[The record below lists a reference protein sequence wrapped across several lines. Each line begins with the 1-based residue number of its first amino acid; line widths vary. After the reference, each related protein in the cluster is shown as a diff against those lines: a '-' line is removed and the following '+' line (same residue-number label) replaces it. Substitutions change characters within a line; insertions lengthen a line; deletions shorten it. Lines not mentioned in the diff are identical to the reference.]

1 VITFYLVAFSSS
13 TQARI
18 HRSRKPPKMVCTTR
32 ENAFQ
37 RRRITNELITSNT
50 ADNILSREGRSYE
63 SDNQINFESSF
74 WLRNACHNGFVVIK
88 EPKQPKRV
96 LAQHEGINQH
106 DKEVELIKE
115 SCIDEDADFYDQIK
129 IKTRLYSPSADRYI
143 CFTKKGKIRPMRRTR
158 AERLGNLCAF
168 YENIVP
174 DSTMTVNGEQSDAA
188 HYVTF
193 QSAYNK
199 KWYLGFGPNP
209 LKKNRKK
216 RMKNSHFH
224 RGVVYTRDGNKA
236 TFTRKMVSN
245 PKKNRNLPALVK
257 TDRCDFR
264 FHTGRYTPHNV
275 EKEWKG
281 LYEHVSQ
288 NIDDNQA
295 DNIPDQKGKITKT
308 ANQISTDVYDS
319 RNIKSKYRKKP
330 YASKFKK
337 SKSKHHKTNNKALKE
352 ANDNSFYK
360 SKPTPQPHEQLSAQ
374 RLNSKI
380 VSMEDEVTL
389 SNGVVISSPASM
401 ENFKEQNETNAFDHK
416 SILLNNDI
424 NNTSLINQERNSQNT
439 SKHIDSNAF
448 FLTNTPYSSSG
459 SKKIFNSSPTRN
471 KKISNTNKSYA
482 TPLFTNND
490 SGLNISTVDHVPIS
504 QEKTNIPE
512 IKDSSLH
519 SVSKNSHL
527 EENLSMP
534 LSIKPQSMI
543 RRQKLLRRIDSL
555 KRPKSAKNSKI
566 FTTQF
571 KKQFKDGSKYKS
583 RLRQRRL
590 RLKYLRQHERPVNS
604 YLYMHNIPRKL
615 KRRIP
620 RQKATISPQTG
631 IEVNGN

>member
-1 VITFYLVAFSSS
+1 
-13 TQARI
+13 
-18 HRSRKPPKMVCTTR
+18 
-32 ENAFQ
+32 
-37 RRRITNELITSNT
+37 
-50 ADNILSREGRSYE
+50 
-63 SDNQINFESSF
+63 
-74 WLRNACHNGFVVIK
+74 
-88 EPKQPKRV
+88 
-96 LAQHEGINQH
+96 
-106 DKEVELIKE
+106 
-115 SCIDEDADFYDQIK
+115 
-129 IKTRLYSPSADRYI
+129 
-143 CFTKKGKIRPMRRTR
+143 
-158 AERLGNLCAF
+158 
-168 YENIVP
+168 
-174 DSTMTVNGEQSDAA
+174 MTVNGEQSDAA

-216 RMKNSHFH
+216 KMKNSHFH

-245 PKKNRNLPALVK
+245 QKKNRNLPALVK

-295 DNIPDQKGKITKT
+295 NNIPDQKGKITKT
-308 ANQISTDVYDS
+308 ANQISTDAYD
-319 RNIKSKYRKKP
+319 RKSKYRKKP
-330 YASKFKK
+330 FASKFLK
-337 SKSKHHKTNNKALKE
+337 SKSKNHKTNNKALEE

-360 SKPTPQPHEQLSAQ
+360 SKPTSQPHEQLSAQ
-374 RLNSKI
+374 RLKSKI

-424 NNTSLINQERNSQNT
+424 NNTSLINQERNSQNI
-439 SKHIDSNAF
+439 SKLIDSNAF
-448 FLTNTPYSSSG
+448 LLTNTPYSSSG
-459 SKKIFNSSPTRN
+459 SKQIFNSSPTRN
-471 KKISNTNKSYA
+471 KKISKTNRFYPTS
-482 TPLFTNND
+482 LFPNND
-490 SGLNISTVDHVPIS
+490 SDLKISTVDQVPIS
-504 QEKTNIPE
+504 QEKSNIPE

-519 SVSKNSHL
+519 SASKNSHH
-527 EENLSMP
+527 EENLSIP
-534 LSIKPQSMI
+534 LSIEPQSMI

-555 KRPKSAKNSKI
+555 KRPKSVTNSK
-566 FTTQF
+566 TYPMQF